1 MKEELATRYE
11 PTNFEQRIY
20 AFWEEGGYFTPVD
33 DPERPKFS
41 IVIPPPNVTGRL
53 HIGHALVNTLQD
65 IIVRWKRMSGFNT
78 LWLPGTDHAGIA
90 TQLMVEK
97 QLAKE
102 GLSRFDLGREKF
114 LERVWQW
121 KAQHSTEIKD
131 QLTRLGASADWSR
144 ERFTLDEGLSHA
156 VRYVFVKLYDDGLIY
171 RDLAMVNWC
180 PRCRTAISDVEVE
193 FRETNGKLYHVD
205 YPVEGTDRRLT
216 VATTRPETM
225 LGDTGVAVHPEDER
239 YQDLIGKNAILPIAN
254 RSIPIVGDPILVDRE
269 FGTGVVKVTPSHDK
283 NDYESGLRNNLPQM
297 QVISETGTM
306 TDAAGAEFAGLDRY
320 EARKKVVEL
329 LREQGF
335 LVKVEEH
342 PHNVGIH
349 GKCDTPIEPMISRQ
363 WFVKIEPL
371 AKPAIEAVRNGSV
384 QIFPQ
389 SWEATYFNWMENIHD
404 WTISRQL
411 WWGHRIPAFHCPN
424 GHTTV
429 SMDDITTCPQ
439 CGAAVTQETDVLDTW
454 FSSGLWPFST
464 MGWPD
469 ENAPDYRLFYP
480 TDTLIT
486 GFDIL
491 FFWVARMIMMGL
503 RFTGKAPFS
512 QVFLN
517 GLVRD
522 EQGQKM
528 SKTKGNVID
537 PLDVVNEVGADALR
551 FTLAVS
557 ASGRDIPLGKSR
569 IQGYSAFVNKIWNA
583 SRFAMM
589 HIDKELKSAGP
600 IERDSLKTVER
611 WILSRL
617 NSVTREV
624 NRQLSL
630 FRFDEAANA
639 IYQFFWHEFCDWYIE
654 MAKPVLLGKHGT
666 EKDRDL
672 ARRVLL
678 EVLDRSL
685 RLLHPFMPFV
695 TEEIWQKLGGV
706 EPSIMIAPY
715 PITEEV
721 LEDSEAERLT
731 DAVRA
736 IITAVRNV
744 RAERGFTPKDRFR
757 LYIRGAADGTTGAST
772 RDANF
777 FREYS
782 YLLHELARLDEV
794 SVEGE
799 PPAGTHHDVIEGF
812 HIAIAFPEK
821 VVSPEQ
827 LEKVQRDIEKTRAE
841 LASMDAKLAD
851 ERFVRNAPPHI
862 VQGAQARQGEL
873 RAKLEKLQQNQ

>member
-1 MKEELATRYE
+1 MKEELAKRYE
-11 PTNFEQRIY
+11 PTEFEQRIY
-20 AFWEEGGYFTPVD
+20 AFWEKGGYFTPVQ
-33 DPERPKFS
+33 DPDRPKFS

-90 TQLMVEK
+90 TQLMVER
-97 QLAKE
+97 QLEKE
-102 GLSRFDLGREKF
+102 GLSRFDLGRDKF
-114 LERVWQW
+114 VERVWQW
-121 KAQHSTEIKD
+121 KEQHSTEIKD

-144 ERFTLDEGLSHA
+144 ERFTLDEGLSRA
-156 VRYVFVKLYDDGLIY
+156 VRYVFVKLYEDGLIY

-180 PRCRTAISDVEVE
+180 PRCQTAISDVEVE
-193 FRETNGKLYHVD
+193 FRERNGKLYHID
-205 YPVEGTDRRLT
+205 YPVEGNDKKLI

-225 LGDTGVAVHPEDER
+225 LGDTGVAVHPDDDR
-239 YQDLIGKNAILPIAN
+239 YKELIGKFAILPIAN
-254 RSIPIVGDPILVDRE
+254 RRIPIVADPVLVDPT
-269 FGTGVVKVTPSHDK
+269 FGTGVVKVTPSHDR
-283 NDYESGLRNNLPQM
+283 NDYEAGLRNNLPQM
-297 QVISETGTM
+297 QVIAEDGRM
-306 TDAAGAEFAGLDRY
+306 TAAAGAGFDGIDRK
-320 EARKKVVEL
+320 EARSKVVEL
-329 LREQGF
+329 LREQGH

-342 PHNVGIH
+342 LHNVGVH
-349 GKCDTPIEPMISRQ
+349 GKCDTDIEPMISRQ

-371 AKPAIEAVRNGSV
+371 AKPAIDAVRNGDV
-384 QIFPQ
+384 TITPQ

-411 WWGHRIPAFHCPN
+411 WWGHRIPAFHCAN
-424 GHTTV
+424 GHATV
-429 SMDDITTCPQ
+429 SMDDITSCPE
-439 CGAAVTQETDVLDTW
+439 CAAPATQETDVLDTW

-464 MGWPD
+464 LGWTGP
-469 ENAPDYRLFYP
+469 ESEETAVDYRIFYP

-503 RFTGKAPFS
+503 RFTGQAPFR

-537 PLDVVNEVGADALR
+537 PLDVVAEVGADALR

-589 HIDKELKSAGP
+589 HIDTEL
-600 IERDSLKTVER
+600 RDAEHIDRDGLKTVER

-630 FRFDEAANA
+630 FRFDEASSAL
-639 IYQFFWHEFCDWYIE
+639 YQFFWHEFCDWYIE
-654 MAKPVLLGKHGT
+654 MAKPVLLGKHGS
-666 EKDRDL
+666 EDDRRL
-672 ARRVLL
+672 AKRVLL

-695 TEEIWQKLGGV
+695 TEEIWLKLGGV
-706 EPSIMIAPY
+706 EPSVMVAPY
-715 PITEEV
+715 PIAEEV
-721 LEDSEAERLT
+721 LEDPDAERLT
-731 DAVRA
+731 AAVKA
-736 IITAVRNV
+736 IITTVRNL
-744 RAERGFTPKDRFR
+744 RAERGFTPKDRFT
-757 LYIRGAADGTTGAST
+757 LYIRGNSDRES
-772 RDANF
+772 NF
-777 FREYS
+777 FREYA
-782 YLLHELARLDEV
+782 YLLIELARLDAV
-794 SVEGE
+794 AVEGE
-799 PPAGTHHDVIEGF
+799 APEGAHHDVVEGF
-812 HIAIAFPEK
+812 HIAVQFPEK
-821 VVSPEQ
+821 QVSQEQ
-827 LEKVQRDIEKTRAE
+827 LDRVKREIEKTQGE
-841 LASMDAKLAD
+841 LASIQAKLAN
-851 ERFVRNAPPHI
+851 EQFMNNAPANI
-862 VQGAQARQGEL
+862 VEGARTREAEL
-873 RAKLEKLQQNQ
+873 RARLEKLQQNQ